1 MTADLRDDP
10 REHSDWRRHK
20 TGCPNYRE
28 RWFPNSN
35 PAAGEPLYQV
45 FCLLNTP
52 PTSFEEQQLCLASRT
67 CCWRLA
73 AAEARPAAHPV
84 ERSRGTKRPA

>member
-1 MTADLRDDP
+1 MTRANTPIGAATR
-10 REHSDWRRHK
+10 RAARTTSD
-20 TGCPNYRE
+20 
-28 RWFPNSN
+28 